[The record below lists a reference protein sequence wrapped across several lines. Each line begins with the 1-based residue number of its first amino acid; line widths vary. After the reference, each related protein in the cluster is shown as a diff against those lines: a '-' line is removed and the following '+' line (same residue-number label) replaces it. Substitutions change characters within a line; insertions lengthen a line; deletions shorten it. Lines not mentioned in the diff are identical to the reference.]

1 MMKTPMEP
9 FLDSIGA
16 AGFEGVELRRDE
28 TFAYLKDHSV
38 NDLANALSRNNL
50 KVVSWNAIELFHY
63 AQSKHFKTWK
73 LIPKS

>member
-1 MMKTPMEP
+1 MKTAINQATMMKTPMEP

-38 NDLANALSRNNL
+38 TISQMRYR
-50 KVVSWNAIELFHY
+50 AI
-63 AQSKHFKTWK
+63 
-73 LIPKS
+73 I